1 MVSDIEDY
9 LAWLRD
15 KRGKAAQTLS
25 TYRRLLRRFEAAHSG
40 RDLRLLDDETLQH
53 YLVNHLGSGNRS
65 PATLRMH
72 RSVLRGFYEWLYR
85 QRILSA
91 NPALELELPCQPQ
104 PAAPRTLTLAQ
115 ITTLLEPPETDPEL
129 GPLDA
134 PVEVLFNVGAIGW
147 ALDTRRGAI
156 QLEFYPDDQDVQEVA
171 AIVQV
176 WLYPGVAKQFAARA
190 RIIVATADPSCPFC
204 SQPVHAAGHICPRS
218 NGYRAPLF

>member
-1 MVSDIEDY
+1 MMYEFPHPDRVVVGALGPVGERSFVIQIRQGEHMVAVGVQRE
-9 LAWLRD
+9 AV
-15 KRGKAAQTLS
+15 LS
-25 TYRRLLRRFEAAHSG
+25 IARRIDSLLREAAA
-40 RDLRLLDDETLQH
+40 
-53 YLVNHLGSGNRS
+53 LG
-65 PATLRMH
+65 
-72 RSVLRGFYEWLYR
+72 WLG
-85 QRILSA
+85 
-91 NPALELELPCQPQ
+91 
-104 PAAPRTLTLAQ
+104 
-115 ITTLLEPPETDPEL
+115 EPPETDPEL

-176 WLYPGVAKQFAARA
+176 WLYPRVAKQFAARA

>member
-1 MVSDIEDY
+1 MYEFPHPDRVVVGALGPVGERSFVIQIRQGEHMV
-9 LAWLRD
+9 AVGVQR
-15 KRGKAAQTLS
+15 
-25 TYRRLLRRFEAAHSG
+25 EAAA
-40 RDLRLLDDETLQH
+40 
-53 YLVNHLGSGNRS
+53 LG
-65 PATLRMH
+65 
-72 RSVLRGFYEWLYR
+72 WLG
-85 QRILSA
+85 
-91 NPALELELPCQPQ
+91 
-104 PAAPRTLTLAQ
+104 
-115 ITTLLEPPETDPEL
+115 EPPETDPEL

-147 ALDTRRGAI
+147 ALDTKRGAI

-204 SQPVHAAGHICPRS
+204 SQPVHATGHICPRS

>member
-1 MVSDIEDY
+1 M
-9 LAWLRD
+9 
-15 KRGKAAQTLS
+15 
-25 TYRRLLRRFEAAHSG
+25 
-40 RDLRLLDDETLQH
+40 
-53 YLVNHLGSGNRS
+53 
-65 PATLRMH
+65 
-72 RSVLRGFYEWLYR
+72 
-85 QRILSA
+85 
-91 NPALELELPCQPQ
+91 
-104 PAAPRTLTLAQ
+104 
-115 ITTLLEPPETDPEL
+115 
-129 GPLDA
+129 
-134 PVEVLFNVGAIGW
+134 LFNVGAIGW

>member
-1 MVSDIEDY
+1 MASDIEDY

-65 PATLRMH
+65 PATLSRH

-115 ITTLLEPPETDPEL
+115 ITTLLEPPETDDPWLIRDHAILELFYSTGMRLTELAAINHCEL
-129 GPLDA
+129 GADSDRYGSPCFYRQQGARSTRPLA
-134 PVEVLFNVGAIGW
+134 VSTGQSAGECKRSGA
-147 ALDTRRGAI
+147 L
-156 QLEFYPDDQDVQEVA
+156 
-171 AIVQV
+171 
-176 WLYPGVAKQFAARA
+176 
-190 RIIVATADPSCPFC
+190 
-204 SQPVHAAGHICPRS
+204 SQ
-218 NGYRAPLF
+218 

>member
-1 MVSDIEDY
+1 MMYEFPHPDRVVVGALGPVGERSFVIQIRQGEH
-9 LAWLRD
+9 LVAVGVQR
-15 KRGKAAQTLS
+15 
-25 TYRRLLRRFEAAHSG
+25 EAALSIA
-40 RDLRLLDDETLQH
+40 RRIDSLLQEATA
-53 YLVNHLGSGNRS
+53 LG
-65 PATLRMH
+65 
-72 RSVLRGFYEWLYR
+72 WLG
-85 QRILSA
+85 
-91 NPALELELPCQPQ
+91 
-104 PAAPRTLTLAQ
+104 
-115 ITTLLEPPETDPEL
+115 EPPEIEPEL

-134 PVEVLFNVGAIGW
+134 PVNVLFNVGAIGW

-176 WLYPGVAKQFAARA
+176 WLYPRVAKQFAARA

>member
-1 MVSDIEDY
+1 MYEFPHPDRVVVGALGPVGERSFVIQIRQGEG
-9 LAWLRD
+9 LVTAGIQRE
-15 KRGKAAQTLS
+15 AALS
-25 TYRRLLRRFEAAHSG
+25 IARRIDSLLREATA
-40 RDLRLLDDETLQH
+40 
-53 YLVNHLGSGNRS
+53 LG
-65 PATLRMH
+65 
-72 RSVLRGFYEWLYR
+72 WLGD
-85 QRILSA
+85 
-91 NPALELELPCQPQ
+91 
-104 PAAPRTLTLAQ
+104 
-115 ITTLLEPPETDPEL
+115 PPEVEPEL

-134 PVEVLFNVGAIGW
+134 PVDVLFNVGAIGW